1 MHLVL
6 SFQTEMP
13 GDPPGQPGPPP
24 APKVVAPKTIKC
36 VRKVRVGANIDT
48 SLETARADHLSLP
61 QHPGT
66 PSTTTKRVRE
76 EIITT
81 SENSVQGKSP
91 ESPVTIRT
99 QTVGG
104 HGCVVCWVLDL
115 NWWER
120 DKNDAAASLRWW
132 CGKIWFFTLANDAS
146 IPLMFLFFSLRSN
159 LRVWHQITECDL
171 SRISGL

>member
-1 MHLVL
+1 
-6 SFQTEMP
+6 MP

-36 VRKVRVGANIDT
+36 VRKVRGGGQYWYQPRDGQGWSFVCVSPPRHTLHHQAG
-48 SLETARADHLSLP
+48 
-61 QHPGT
+61 Q
-66 PSTTTKRVRE
+66 
-76 EIITT
+76 IITT
-81 SENSVQGKSP
+81 PENSVQGKSP